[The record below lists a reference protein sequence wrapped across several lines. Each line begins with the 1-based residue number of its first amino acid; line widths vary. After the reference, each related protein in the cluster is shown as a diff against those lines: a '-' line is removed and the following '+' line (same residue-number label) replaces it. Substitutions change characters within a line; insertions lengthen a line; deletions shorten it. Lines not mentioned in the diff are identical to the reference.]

1 MEKDTCVVCSKATI
15 YNKFDHIDKRN
26 YYVEG
31 CGQLCPDCFNKVYT
45 EKVENNNAKKAT
57 FLLG

>member
-1 MEKDTCVVCSKATI
+1 MEKETCVVCSKPTI
-15 YNKFDHIDKRN
+15 YNKFDHVDKRN